1 MQILLPRRHPA
12 ADVALGLVYIKN
24 LPRLRRQLRI
34 HQHQPRGQILMHSAL
49 AHPEFFRRLPYC
61 RFRLDHVNR
70 CFYSTLLDILLPD
83 L

>member
-49 AHPEFFRRLPYC
+49 AHPEFFAVC
-61 RFRLDHVNR
+61 RTVAFV
-70 CFYSTLLDILLPD
+70 SIM
-83 L
+83 